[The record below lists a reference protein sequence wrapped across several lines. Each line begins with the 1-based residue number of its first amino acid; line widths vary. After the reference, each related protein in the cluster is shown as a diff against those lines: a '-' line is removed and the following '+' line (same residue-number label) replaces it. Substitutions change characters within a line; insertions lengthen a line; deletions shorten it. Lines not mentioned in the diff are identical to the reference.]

1 MVVAQTAGWKLLAL
15 RGTVAALFGVFALVR
30 PATTATAVVVLIG
43 AFVLVDGLLGTIGA
57 FRTGDRPGQTTLGIA
72 EGVLGLVV
80 GLIAVIAPHAALRFL
95 SIMIGLW
102 ALLTGAL
109 EIAAAIGTRSVDV
122 SVPAARGAGGD
133 GRVNWLLGIA
143 GALSLILGGILV
155 FSPGAGVVLITV
167 LIGVYALG
175 FGIALIALALRLR
188 RAPTVAR

>member
-1 MVVAQTAGWKLLAL
+1 MVIAQTAGWKLLAL
-15 RGTVAALFGVFALVR
+15 RGAVAALFGVFALVR

-43 AFVLVDGLLGTIGA
+43 AFVLVDGVLGTIGA
-57 FRTGDRPGQTTLGIA
+57 FRTSGRQGQTTLGIA

-80 GLIAVIAPHAALRFL
+80 GLIAVIAPDAALRFL
-95 SIMIGLW
+95 SVLIGLW

-109 EIAAAIGTRSVDV
+109 EIAAAIGSRPVDMSGAGSVD
-122 SVPAARGAGGD
+122 AR
-133 GRVNWLLGIA
+133 GRVNWLLGTA

-175 FGIALIALALRLR
+175 FGIALIALALRIR